1 MDDIRID
8 GSPSAEINIEKEID
22 KNPQPDVP
30 KEVLEGLDKTIFF
43 SAAAAKQKT
52 NTVYKKRVEVQML
65 KIYNLIND
73 AINSG
78 LYVIEGVELTDG
90 EKRFLQTKG
99 FGVAFMGQSNGKNK
113 YKIYWS

>member
-22 KNPQPDVP
+22 KTPQSEVP
-30 KEVLEGLDKTIFF
+30 KEILEGLDKTIFF

-52 NTVYKKRVEVQML
+52 NAVYKKRVEVQML

-78 LYVIEGVELTDG
+78 LYVIESVELTDG
-90 EKRFLQTKG
+90 ECRFLKNKG
-99 FGVAFMGQSNGKNK
+99 FSVVYMGQLNGKNK
-113 YKIYWS
+113 YKIYWT

>member
-1 MDDIRID
+1 MDDIHID
-8 GSPSAEINIEKEID
+8 GSPSAEINIEKETD
-22 KNPQPDVP
+22 KTSQPDVP

-52 NTVYKKRVEVQML
+52 NAVYKKRVEVQML

-78 LYVIEGVELTDG
+78 LYAIEGIELTDG
-90 EKRFLQTKG
+90 EWRFLKNKG
-99 FGVAFMGQSNGKNK
+99 FGVSYLGQSNSKNK
-113 YKIYWS
+113 YKIYWT